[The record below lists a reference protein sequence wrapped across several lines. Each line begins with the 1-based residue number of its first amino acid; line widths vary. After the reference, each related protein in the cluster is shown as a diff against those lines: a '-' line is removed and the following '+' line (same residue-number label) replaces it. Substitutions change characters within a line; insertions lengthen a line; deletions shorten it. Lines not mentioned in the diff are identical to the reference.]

1 MSSIRKKQLERQRV
15 REAKLE
21 EDIRTGRVIQVSY
34 EEKEKKHALPN
45 RLNMSGSV
53 EKQMEEDQDTIE
65 RFTSVYRRMLP
76 CLLQSFNR
84 IKDTR
89 APHKVKHK
97 ITVLLLYGIIMFV
110 FQLGSRREI
119 NRQMTDIGF
128 ENLKTIFP
136 ELETLPHADTLARL
150 LENIDIN
157 QIQESMIE
165 LLKDLIRRKKFRN
178 YLHNNR
184 LLIAIDGTQKFYR
197 NYQWDPEKA
206 GLVRHVGEERVEQH
220 YVYVLESVVIL
231 DNGITLPLLSEFL
244 AGQDMVSDPDMSS
257 TEENPVTID
266 AKKQD
271 CERKAFRRLAA
282 KIKELFRNT
291 PISIVVD
298 GLYACGPVI
307 QLCTRNKWGY
317 MIVLKPDAMRSV
329 WDDALGIM
337 MLDKDNRLRVMWGNR
352 IQDYAW
358 ANDIEYEYRDNNN
371 AFRRLK
377 LQVVICYESWIEN
390 HSRSTGKVEGRNT
403 RYAWLSSTP
412 LNQSNVF
419 KRCTKMGRYR
429 WKIENNILT
438 EKHQGY
444 FYEHCYS
451 YTWRAMEGYHYL
463 MKIGRF
469 LNVMA
474 VNSELLNEQ
483 AEKLGIRGFIKRLW
497 IICNAGY
504 LDHER
509 ILNAADKLRQ
519 WRLVPA
525 S

>member
-1 MSSIRKKQLERQRV
+1 MSSIRKKQAERQRV

-21 EDIRTGRVIQVSY
+21 ESIRTGRVIRVNY
-34 EEKEKKHALPN
+34 EEKEKKRALPN

-53 EKQMEEDQDTIE
+53 EKQMEEDQDIIE
-65 RFTSVYRRMLP
+65 KFASVYRRMLP
-76 CLLQSFNR
+76 CLLKSLNR

-119 NRQMTDIGF
+119 NRQMTDIRF
-128 ENLKTIFP
+128 ENLKTVFP

-150 LENIDIN
+150 LENIEVN

-165 LLKDLIRRKKFRN
+165 LLKDLIRRKKFWN

-206 GLVRHVGEERVEQH
+206 GLVRHVGEEKEEQH

-231 DNGITLPLLSEFL
+231 DNGFTLPLLSEFL
-244 AGQDMVSDPDMSS
+244 AGQDMVSDPDMASA
-257 TEENPVTID
+257 EENLITID

-282 KIKELFRNT
+282 KIKKLFRNT

-307 QLCTRNKWGY
+307 QICIRNKWGY
-317 MIVLKPDAMRSV
+317 MIALKPDAMRAV
-329 WDDALGIM
+329 WDDALGIIT
-337 MLDKDNRLRVMWGNR
+337 LEKNNRLRVMWGNR
-352 IQDYAW
+352 TQDYAW
-358 ANDIEYEYRDNNN
+358 ANDIEYEYRDNDNV
-371 AFRRLK
+371 FRRIK

-390 HSRSTGKVEGRNT
+390 HSRSTGKAAECKT
-403 RYAWLSSTP
+403 RYAWLSSAP

-429 WKIENNILT
+429 WKIENNILA

-444 FYEHCYS
+444 SYEHCYS

-463 MKIGRF
+463 MKIARF

-474 VNSELLNEQ
+474 VNSELLNKQ
-483 AEKLGIRGFIKRLW
+483 AKKLGIRGFYKRLW
-497 IICNAGY
+497 MICNAIF

-509 ILNAADKLRQ
+509 ILNAANELRQ
-519 WRLVPA
+519 WRLIPA